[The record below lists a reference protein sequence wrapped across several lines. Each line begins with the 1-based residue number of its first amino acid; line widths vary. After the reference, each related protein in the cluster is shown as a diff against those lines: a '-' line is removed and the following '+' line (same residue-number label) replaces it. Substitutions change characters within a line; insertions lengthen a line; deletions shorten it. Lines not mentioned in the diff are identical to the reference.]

1 MGFTISGNA
10 INGNYEMHT
19 ELDTNYDSSEV
30 TINSRI
36 NTNTDINIGFK
47 IYINESLAYTFGT
60 YNLNNSLNYY
70 SFKAHID
77 TSIDNIVRIQI
88 ISAKDGIYNNVEEQT
103 KSETIPKYINNEI
116 TESEVVYDSVE
127 RLKLGKDLIIGDS
140 KLLYSDTKLI
150 DTLSGLLMISS
161 WPQNINNIKMIK
173 FIVPEGIRSISATIV
188 GNVSNYDVYRAYTDK
203 SRLDIS
209 NAFNKNIN
217 GNIFT
222 VNSNFDCA
230 YPSDDIINLLIKI
243 N

>member
-1 MGFTISGNA
+1 
-10 INGNYEMHT
+10 
-19 ELDTNYDSSEV
+19 
-30 TINSRI
+30 
-36 NTNTDINIGFK
+36 
-47 IYINESLAYTFGT
+47 
-60 YNLNNSLNYY
+60 
-70 SFKAHID
+70 
-77 TSIDNIVRIQI
+77 
-88 ISAKDGIYNNVEEQT
+88 
-103 KSETIPKYINNEI
+103 
-116 TESEVVYDSVE
+116 
-127 RLKLGKDLIIGDS
+127 
-140 KLLYSDTKLI
+140 
-150 DTLSGLLMISS
+150 MISS

-230 YPSDDIINLLIKI
+230 YPSDDIINLLIKV